1 MTLKVNEL
9 SIIIS
14 KDLYVPEKGPFW
26 IEDQAHPNL
35 PVHIYQNNN
44 KETRC

>member
-1 MTLKVNEL
+1 MTLKVKEL
-9 SIIIS
+9 SIILS
-14 KDLYVPEKGPFW
+14 KDVHVPEKGPFW

-35 PVHIYQNNN
+35 HVHIYQNNN